1 MVGMNRSGWMPPC
14 CGPVKC
20 SITYLINFCRYY
32 GLQLW
37 FPEYFK
43 KLREETCKLEATAS
57 TCANA
62 TDLQY
67 YQDTLYTAIA
77 SLPGNI
83 AGALLI
89 NIIGGKVQ
97 LGTYCFMYSCVPS
110 TSRTVC
116 GASLWSIL
124 IGDHA
129 LYAIFTQDRKTWRD
143 KNFCQWE
150 QVAKSFS

>member
-1 MVGMNRSGWMPPC
+1 M
-14 CGPVKC
+14 
-20 SITYLINFCRYY
+20 YLINFCRYY

-43 KLREETCKLEATAS
+43 RLGEESCGLHTTAS
-57 TCANA
+57 TCINA

-97 LGTYCFMYSCVPS
+97 LGMYCFMYS
-110 TSRTVC
+110 
-116 GASLWSIL
+116 
-124 IGDHA
+124 
-129 LYAIFTQDRKTWRD
+129 YAHISHT
-143 KNFCQWE
+143 CQIHTNR
-150 QVAKSFS
+150 SDG

>member
-1 MVGMNRSGWMPPC
+1 MRPC
-14 CGPVKC
+14 KLYYVPC
-20 SITYLINFCRYY
+20 NFYRYY

-43 KLREETCKLEATAS
+43 RLREETCELQTTSIDAP
-57 TCANA
+57 TCINA

-89 NIIGGKVQ
+89 NILGGKVQ
-97 LGTYCFMYSCVPS
+97 LGMYY
-110 TSRTVC
+110 
-116 GASLWSIL
+116 SI
-124 IGDHA
+124 HYRHFSF
-129 LYAIFTQDRKTWRD
+129 LYK
-143 KNFCQWE
+143 
-150 QVAKSFS
+150 

>member
-1 MVGMNRSGWMPPC
+1 M
-14 CGPVKC
+14 
-20 SITYLINFCRYY
+20 YLINFCRYY

-43 KLREETCKLEATAS
+43 KLREETCELEATAS
-57 TCANA
+57 TCTNE

-97 LGTYCFMYSCVPS
+97 LGTYCFVYSCVPS
-110 TSRTVC
+110 TSRTVS
-116 GASLWSIL
+116 GASLLWTPLETHGAS
-124 IGDHA
+124 
-129 LYAIFTQDRKTWRD
+129 
-143 KNFCQWE
+143 
-150 QVAKSFS
+150 